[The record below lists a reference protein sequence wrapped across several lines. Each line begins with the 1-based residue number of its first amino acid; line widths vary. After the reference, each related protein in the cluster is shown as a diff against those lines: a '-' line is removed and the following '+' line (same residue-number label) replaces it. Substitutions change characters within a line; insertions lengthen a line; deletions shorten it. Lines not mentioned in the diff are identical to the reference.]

1 MAKTFG
7 VWGIDIGQCALKAL
21 RLEVIDGVPTA
32 TAFDYIEHPKIL
44 SQPDADPDALTREA
58 LEKFLSRNPIGRDHV
73 AMGVPGQAGLVR
85 FVKLPPVEEKK
96 VTDIV
101 KFEAKQQIPFPLEE
115 VVWDYQ
121 RLSDKQEVIGG
132 FAMETEI
139 GLFAMKRD
147 IINRHLAHY
156 QGVKTEVH
164 LVQMAPLALA
174 NYATYELLKKRGGD
188 APAEEGGELP
198 PGKKK
203 RCVVILDI
211 GTEGSNLLITDGAK
225 VIWQRPVPLGG
236 NNFTRVLT
244 KEMKLTFAKAEHLK
258 RNAAKSPDLAQI
270 LKALRPVLTDFV
282 GEVQRSLGY
291 FTNTHRDAHVAYM
304 VGLGSA
310 FKLPGLQK
318 YLSEKLS
325 LEVRKPATIDGVSG
339 EAVLNDAV
347 FQENALTFPVAYGL
361 ALQGLSSLETD
372 PEQQKKYA
380 LLRTNLLPHEIHV
393 DRMIRAKKP
402 WAAATAACLLLGVG
416 ALGFGQGCQY
426 GAAQDPN
433 LVKAI
438 KDAKSTAEAAKARD
452 GEFNKKKSDVD
463 SKNAEVKALVA
474 GNEERLNWVRLHEV
488 VSASL
493 PRPPL
498 VSGLTPD
505 GKNFV
510 FITGPDGKPLDV
522 GNMYL
527 PARPEKPAADKEN
540 WKSQIDYVVESGA
553 FDAITRYTQR
563 VRNGVPADRLF
574 ENTKVELLPLVNIE
588 AIDCRWTDNLQ
599 QFLDTANTN
608 AKKDYGLNIVGDLM
622 DERTIQV
629 KTKVKEGEGKDA
641 KEVVKDEEV
650 KLPAEREASET
661 PNVKPNAPW
670 HKFNP
675 KAPSGAGWVIEV
687 RGYTYHVDGFDFV
700 RYTLVRNLQE
710 AGTTFAQSTDP
721 TKVGEYIPDL
731 KDPKKDPVLGKVSHA
746 FLYGQKVTK
755 ATDLKKD
762 QTLSLSLA
770 ATSQIDKLVGGS
782 ALAGATGEGGP
793 GGTPGGVG
801 PSVGNI
807 PGAGSPDGTPG
818 GPPGFAGGAGSGGW
832 TGLLRNQGSSS
843 LSGGYGAS
851 FGRPGMGMGMGE
863 AGEEGP
869 APGGPMGPGGPG
881 GPGGVAPAANTK
893 NTKQLTEFVVYFIW
907 MEPGGA
913 TDSASATK

>member
-1 MAKTFG
+1 MPGLSQARRIMAKTTG

-21 RLEVIDGVPTA
+21 RLEVIDGQPTA

-58 LEKFLSRNPIGRDHV
+58 LETFLSRNPVGRDHV
-73 AMGVPGQAGLVR
+73 AIGVPGQAGLVR

-96 VTDIV
+96 VMDIV
-101 KFEAKQQIPFPLEE
+101 KFEAKQQIPFPLDE
-115 VVWDYQ
+115 VVWDFQ

-156 QGVKTEVH
+156 QGVKSEVH

-188 APAEEGGELP
+188 APAEEGGDLP
-198 PGKKK
+198 PGKRK

-211 GTEGSNLLITDGAK
+211 GTEGSNLLITDGVK

-258 RNAAKSPDLAQI
+258 RHAAKSPDLAQI

-325 LEVRKPATIDGVSG
+325 LEVKKPTKIDGVAG

-347 FQENALTFPVAYGL
+347 FLENALTFPVAYGL
-361 ALQGLSSLETD
+361 ALQGLSALQED
-372 PEQQKKYA
+372 PDQQKRFA
-380 LLRTNLLPHEIHV
+380 LLRTNLLPGEIHV

-416 ALGFGQGCQY
+416 AVAMGFGCQY
-426 GAAQDPN
+426 GAATDAN
-433 LVKAI
+433 LQKAI
-438 KDAKSTAEAAKARD
+438 ADAKQAAKESGDREAAY
-452 GEFNKKKSDVD
+452 KKKDQEVSG
-463 SKNAEVKALVA
+463 KHAEVKALVA

-488 VSASL
+488 IATAM

-498 VSGLTPD
+498 VQPNG
-505 GKNFV
+505 NYIV
-510 FITGPDGKPLDV
+510 GPDGKTPVDV
-522 GNMYL
+522 GNLNL
-527 PARPEKPAADKEN
+527 PARDAGVKDRETWKAQPEFIHQD
-540 WKSQIDYVVESGA
+540 GA
-553 FDAITRYTQR
+553 YDAIARYAQR
-563 VRNGVPADRLF
+563 VRAGVPADRLYD
-574 ENTKVELLPLVNIE
+574 NTKVELLPLVNVE

-599 QFLDTANTN
+599 QFLDTANTQ
-608 AKKDYGLNIVGDLM
+608 AKKEYGLNVVGDLL
-622 DERTIQV
+622 DERTIQLP
-629 KTKVKEGEGKDA
+629 TPAAAAGEAA
-641 KEVVKDEEV
+641 KGPEEL
-650 KLPAEREASET
+650 KLPAEREAAET
-661 PNVKPNAPW
+661 PNARPSGNW

-675 KAPSGAGWVIEV
+675 KAPAGAGWVVEV
-687 RGYTYHVDGFDFV
+687 RGYTYHTDGFDFV

-710 AGTTFAQSTDP
+710 AGTKFAQETNP
-721 TKVGEYIPDL
+721 LKVGKYIPDL
-731 KDPKKDPVLGKVSHA
+731 KDAKKDPVLGKVSHA
-746 FLYGQKVTK
+746 FLFAQKVTK
-755 ATDLKKD
+755 ANDPTRKD
-762 QTLSLSLA
+762 QPIALSLA
-770 ATSQIDKLVGGS
+770 TTSFIDKLIAAQATGGTPDGGMPGGS
-782 ALAGATGEGGP
+782 PSAPGGTPDGGTGTPPGVVGGP
-793 GGTPGGVG
+793 GGPGGY
-801 PSVGNI
+801 
-807 PGAGSPDGTPG
+807 GTG
-818 GPPGFAGGAGSGGW
+818 TAGGWAGLIRGGS
-832 TGLLRNQGSSS
+832 SSS
-843 LSGGYGAS
+843 LSGSYFGGGGSEDGGGAPP
-851 FGRPGMGMGMGE
+851 PGTSGVS
-863 AGEEGP
+863 GP
-869 APGGPMGPGGPG
+869 GSPGPGGPG
-881 GPGGVAPAANTK
+881 GPGAPAAPQPNAK

-907 MEPGGA
+907 MEPSA
-913 TDSASATK
+913 TDPAAAK

>member
-21 RLEVIDGVPTA
+21 RLEVIDGTPTA

-174 NYATYELLKKRGGD
+174 NYATYELLKKRGSD
-188 APAEEGGELP
+188 ALAEEGGELP

-325 LEVRKPATIDGVSG
+325 LEVRKPSTIDGVSG

-361 ALQGLSSLETD
+361 ALQGISALELD
-372 PEQQKKYA
+372 PEQQKRYA
-380 LLRTNLLPHEIHV
+380 LLRTNLLPNEIHV

-426 GAAQDPN
+426 GAAQDPG
-433 LVKAI
+433 LQKSM
-438 KDAKSTAEAAKARD
+438 KEAKSSTDAAKSRE
-452 GEFNKKKSDVD
+452 GEFNKKKGEVD

-474 GNEERLNWVRLHEV
+474 GNEERLNWVRLNEV
-488 VSASL
+488 ISTAL

-498 VSGLTPD
+498 IGADSNYLV
-505 GKNFV
+505 
-510 FITGPDGKPLDV
+510 GPDGKTPVDT
-522 GNMYL
+522 GNLNM
-527 PARPEKPAADKEN
+527 PARDANVKDKEP
-540 WKSQIDYVVESGA
+540 WKNQVDYVHFQDA
-553 FDAITRYTQR
+553 PDAIARYAQR
-563 VRNGVPADRLF
+563 VKAGVPADRLF
-574 ENTKVELLPLVNIE
+574 DNTKVELLPLVNIE

-599 QFLDTANTN
+599 QFLDTANTA

-622 DERTIQV
+622 DERTI
-629 KTKVKEGEGKDA
+629 
-641 KEVVKDEEV
+641 
-650 KLPAEREASET
+650 KLPAPKPSSGEAPKEAEELKLAAERETAES
-661 PNVKPNAPW
+661 PNVKAAAPW

-675 KAPSGAGWVIEV
+675 KAPSGAGWVVEV

-721 TKVGEYIPDL
+721 TKAGLFIPDL
-731 KDPKKDPVLGKVSHA
+731 KDPKKDPVLGKVSHS
-746 FLYGQKVTK
+746 FLFAQKVTK
-755 ATDLKKD
+755 AADLKKD
-762 QTLSLSLA
+762 QVVTLSLA
-770 ATSQIDKLVGGS
+770 ATSQIDRL
-782 ALAGATGEGGP
+782 LAGTAPAAGPGGEGGP
-793 GGTPGGVG
+793 GGQLPGGPVGSPSGPGSPEGGPGGLPGGPGGLPGGMGGVG
-801 PSVGNI
+801 
-807 PGAGSPDGTPG
+807 A
-818 GPPGFAGGAGSGGW
+818 W
-832 TGLLRNQGSSS
+832 TGLLRNQGSAGSE
-843 LSGGYGAS
+843 LSGAGMGF
-851 FGRPGMGMGMGE
+851 FGRPGMGLPGVG
-863 AGEEGP
+863 GEEG
-869 APGGPMGPGGPG
+869 GGVGPGAVQP
-881 GPGGVAPAANTK
+881 VNSK

-913 TDSASATK
+913 IDPSATSPK

>member
-1 MAKTFG
+1 MANTIG

-21 RLEVIDGVPTA
+21 RLEVIDGTPTA

-147 IINRHLAHY
+147 IINRHLAQY

-174 NYATYELLKKRGGD
+174 NYATYELLKKRGSD

-325 LEVRKPATIDGVSG
+325 LEVRKPSTIDGVSG

-347 FQENALTFPVAYGL
+347 FQENSLTFPVAYGL
-361 ALQGLSSLETD
+361 ALQGISALELD
-372 PEQQKKYA
+372 AEQQKRYA
-380 LLRTNLLPHEIHV
+380 LLRTNLLPQEIHV

-433 LVKAI
+433 LQKAM
-438 KDAKSTAEAAKARD
+438 KEAKSATDAAKSRD
-452 GEFNKKKSDVD
+452 GEFNKKKSEVEG
-463 SKNAEVKALVA
+463 KNAEVKALVA
-474 GNEERLNWVRLHEV
+474 GNEERLNWVRLNEV
-488 VSASL
+488 VSTAL

-498 VSGLTPD
+498 IAAD
-505 GKNFV
+505 GNY
-510 FITGPDGKPLDV
+510 ILGPDGKAVDK
-522 GNMYL
+522 GNLNL
-527 PARPEKPAADKEN
+527 PARDEKVKDKEP
-540 WKSQIDYVVESGA
+540 WKNQVDYVFFQDA
-553 FDAITRYTQR
+553 PDAIARYAQR
-563 VRNGVPADRLF
+563 VKAGVPADRLF
-574 ENTKVELLPLVNIE
+574 DNTKVELLPLVNIE

-599 QFLDTANTN
+599 QFLDAANTA

-622 DERTIQV
+622 DERTI
-629 KTKVKEGEGKDA
+629 
-641 KEVVKDEEV
+641 
-650 KLPAEREASET
+650 KLPVPKPPSGEAPKEAEELKLAAEREAAES
-661 PNVKPNAPW
+661 PNVKAAAPW

-675 KAPSGAGWVIEV
+675 KAPSGAGWVVEI

-710 AGTTFAQSTDP
+710 AGTTFAQATDP
-721 TKVGEYIPDL
+721 TKAGLFIPDL
-731 KDPKKDPVLGKVSHA
+731 KDPKKDPVLGKVSHS
-746 FLYGQKVTK
+746 FLFAQQVTK
-755 ATDLKKD
+755 AADLKKD
-762 QTLSLSLA
+762 QVVTLSLA
-770 ATSQIDKLVGGS
+770 ATSQIDRLLGG
-782 ALAGATGEGGP
+782 AAPAAGPGEGGP
-793 GGTPGGVG
+793 GGAQTPGGG
-801 PSVGNI
+801 PSVGSPSVLGSQDSG
-807 PGAGSPDGTPG
+807 PGGVPG
-818 GPPGFAGGAGSGGW
+818 GPGGLPGGMGGGGGSAW
-832 TGLLRNQGSSS
+832 TGLLRNQG
-843 LSGGYGAS
+843 AA
-851 FGRPGMGMGMGE
+851 GRTL
-863 AGEEGP
+863 
-869 APGGPMGPGGPG
+869 GGPG
-881 GPGGVAPAANTK
+881 DGFFRPGAGMGIPGAGGDEGGVGGPVVAQPVNSK

-913 TDSASATK
+913 IDSSAASPK